1 MGKRHFATEQAK
13 KNNYEYKQRYVEKN
27 YKRITVQLKKSDG
40 HEIINWLEEENRKGE
55 SYSSVAQKALRNYY
69 EKSK

>member
-27 YKRITVQLKKSDG
+27 YKRITVQLKK
-40 HEIINWLEEENRKGE
+40 K
-55 SYSSVAQKALRNYY
+55 VMTTK
-69 EKSK
+69 